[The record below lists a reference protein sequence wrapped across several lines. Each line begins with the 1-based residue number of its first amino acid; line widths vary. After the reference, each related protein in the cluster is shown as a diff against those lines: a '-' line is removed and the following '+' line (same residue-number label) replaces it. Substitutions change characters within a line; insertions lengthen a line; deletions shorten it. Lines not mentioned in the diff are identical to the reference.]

1 MEKIVIGPA
10 SVPRLASHARLQFD
24 AGRERWVLLAPERV
38 IFPDEVAL
46 DILKRC
52 TGAVSVAAI
61 VAELAAAFEAPSG
74 EIEADVTG
82 FLQDLADKGMIR
94 A

>member
-1 MEKIVIGPA
+1 MEKVVIGP
-10 SVPRLASHARLQFD
+10 SSLPRLAPHAKLRFD
-24 AGRERWVLLAPERV
+24 SGRDCWVLLAPERV

-52 TGAVSVAAI
+52 TGAASVAAI
-61 VAELAAAFEAPSG
+61 VDELAAAFEAPLS

-82 FLQDLADKGMIR
+82 FLQDLADKGMLR